1 MFRAVQRLAAA
12 AAPSGPPAAA
22 AAATAAAAAAAPK
35 TEVPDVLVSF
45 GNQADRITFVS
56 HPGVM
61 AVSKLLEMEHVT
73 QFRAVLT
80 QEDVNAITE
89 FDPELAKKAQVAV
102 DEGLAVNFQDL
113 EYFDRNEFVAAFKKE
128 QKMLQQ
134 ARDEVLQAPPGS
146 YELPKAAA
154 DYKLPQAPR
163 SWRPE
168 TQVPPEVFE
177 ADPQL
182 RLREELGA
190 EVRRH
195 LLETAPVSQIP
206 K

>member
-12 AAPSGPPAAA
+12 AAPRGPPAAA
-22 AAATAAAAAAAPK
+22 AAAAAATAAAAAAAAPK

-61 AVSKLLEMEHVT
+61 AVSKLLEMEHIS

-89 FDPELAKKAQVAV
+89 FDPELAKAVKAQVAV

-113 EYFDRNEFVAAFKKE
+113 EFFDRSEFVAAFKKE
-128 QKMLQQ
+128 KKMLQQ
-134 ARDEVLQAPPGS
+134 AREEVLQAPPGS

-154 DYKLPQAPR
+154 DYKLPQ
-163 SWRPE
+163 
-168 TQVPPEVFE
+168 
-177 ADPQL
+177 
-182 RLREELGA
+182 
-190 EVRRH
+190 
-195 LLETAPVSQIP
+195 
-206 K
+206 